1 MSATDVIDDY
11 IGGLSARLVGPRRAK
26 RDLLREARDGIVD
39 AADAYADAGL
49 DPTEAAGRAVADFG
63 RYRQVVRPFQTELAV
78 AQGRRTALA
87 VAVAMPAVL
96 LASRL
101 MWPDPSLLT
110 RTFDVLQVT
119 AAIMA
124 VLTLAG
130 YGWGSRYL
138 PAGRLPAVTLLTR
151 LTGVGVLAFVTA
163 AALVGFAVFVWG
175 LHAWPAAGSRPS
187 VVVGGVALPLL
198 LLAVARSALR
208 CVRVSGR
215 AGAPGT
221 LRSSR

>member
-1 MSATDVIDDY
+1 VSATDVIDDY

-39 AADAYADAGL
+39 AADAYTDAGL
-49 DPTEAAGRAVADFG
+49 DPAEAAGRAVADFG
-63 RYRQVVRPFQTELAV
+63 GYRQVVRPFQTELAA
-78 AQGRRTALA
+78 AQGRRTAQT
-87 VAVAMPAVL
+87 VAVAMPAFL

-124 VLTLAG
+124 VLTLVG

-138 PAGRLPAVTLLTR
+138 PAGRLPAVALLTR
-151 LTGVGVLAFVTA
+151 LTGVGVLAFVTV
-163 AALVGFAVFVWG
+163 AALVGFVVFVWG
-175 LHAWPAAGSRPS
+175 LHAWPATAGRPA
-187 VVVGGVALPLL
+187 VVAGGVLLPFLL
-198 LLAVARSALR
+198 LGVARSAVR
-208 CVRVSGR
+208 CVGVSGR
-215 AGAPGT
+215 AGAPGMP
-221 LRSSR
+221 RSSR